1 MPHDVA
7 SMHFVNPLT
16 ALGLHDKVKSL
27 KASACIQTGAAS
39 QLGRMLIK
47 ICKQNKTPL
56 INIVRRDEQITLLKE
71 QYGAEI
77 VLNSNAPNFKE
88 DFTKLCKEMKATA
101 LIECVAGE
109 TTGQLM
115 ECLPSRSTVI
125 FYGALSEKGPCDI
138 DPLILIGRSYKI
150 EGFVLGQYITKKGLG
165 IIGVIKQCNA
175 LMADKT
181 VQSNIQKKFGLK
193 DFQSNIPEYY
203 KNMTGGKFVLEPHE
217 GTDELTEDG
226 EVFDIMAFGTE

>member
-1 MPHDVA
+1 MIDGGCYQQYCIAPALSLNVIPDNMPHDVA

-138 DPLILIGRSYKI
+138 DPLILIGRSYEI
-150 EGFVLGQYITKKGLG
+150 EGFVLGQYIAKKGLG
-165 IIGVIKQCNA
+165 IIGVIRQCNA

-193 DFQSNIPEYY
+193 DF
-203 KNMTGGKFVLEPHE
+203 
-217 GTDELTEDG
+217 
-226 EVFDIMAFGTE
+226 